1 MCLLSRVYNLFRKI
15 KDHFFSFLNRNMLGH
30 VGVGSVIRSHCR
42 LEGDCLNNVWIGN
55 DCDIDNYCVI
65 GCRSRLLNKDGS
77 RVKPELRIGN
87 GCTIGE
93 YNHITAVNKIII
105 GDNLLT
111 GRFVLISDNT
121 HGGMTLEE
129 LQIHPSG
136 RQVVTKGAVV
146 IGNNVWIG
154 DKATILSGVSIGD
167 GCIIGANS
175 VVTHSI
181 PPYSLAVGSPAKVI
195 KSSK

>member
-1 MCLLSRVYNLFRKI
+1 
-15 KDHFFSFLNRNMLGH
+15 MLGH
-30 VGVGSVIRSHCR
+30 VGAGSVIRSHCR

-65 GCRSRLLNKDGS
+65 GCRSRLFNKDGS
-77 RVKPELRIGN
+77 KVIPELRIGN

-111 GRFVLISDNT
+111 GRFVLISDNA

-129 LQIHPSG
+129 LQIHPSE
-136 RQVVTKGAVV
+136 RQVVTKGAIE
-146 IGNNVWIG
+146 IGKNVWIG
-154 DKATILSGVSIGD
+154 DKVTILSGVSIGD